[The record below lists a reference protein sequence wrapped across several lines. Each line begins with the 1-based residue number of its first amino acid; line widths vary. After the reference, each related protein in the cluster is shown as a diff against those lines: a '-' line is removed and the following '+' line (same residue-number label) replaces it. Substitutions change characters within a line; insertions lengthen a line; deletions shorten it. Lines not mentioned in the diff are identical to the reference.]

1 MELLFKGL
9 PAGEVFMDCWFS
21 KGRKITSE
29 LLSEQMANPQMPT
42 PVEEI
47 KEDFTD
53 HNQDKGTLYNLFSD
67 YIYVEN

>member
-1 MELLFKGL
+1 
-9 PAGEVFMDCWFS
+9 
-21 KGRKITSE
+21 
-29 LLSEQMANPQMPT
+29 MANPQMPT